1 MGLVKQWQME
11 QAEAGRHEEFRD
23 WFKDAHG
30 REPTKQDVAKYWDD
44 FELDEAMEHALNKDD

>member
-1 MGLVKQWQME
+1 ME